1 MRAAAFG
8 VMNMSKRPNFIYMAG
23 MIPVLFVVGLLIF
36 LTFDNL
42 LSSRAVYGDK
52 FGNAYEVDGLAAILV
67 NLGIFGLIAWLGS
80 YLAFLVKRSAKLMWA
95 HRAIGVVSGVFIAVG
110 LVYGLS

>member
-1 MRAAAFG
+1 
-8 VMNMSKRPNFIYMAG
+8 MNMNKRPNFIYLAG
-23 MIPVLFVVGLLIF
+23 MIPVVLLVGMLIF

-52 FGNAYEVDGLAAILV
+52 VGNAYEVEGLAAILV
-67 NLGIFGLIAWLGS
+67 NLGILGLIGWLGF
-80 YLAFLVKRSAKLMWA
+80 YLAFLVSRASILLLI
-95 HRAIGVVSGVFIAVG
+95 HRVIGVVSGLCIAVG

>member
-1 MRAAAFG
+1 
-8 VMNMSKRPNFIYMAG
+8 MAG
-23 MIPVLFVVGLLIF
+23 MIPVLFVVGLLIL

-52 FGNAYEVDGLAAILV
+52 FGNAYEVEGVAAILV
-67 NLGIFGLIAWLGS
+67 NLGILGLIGWLGS
-80 YLAFLVKRSAKLMWA
+80 YLTFLVKRSPKLMRV
-95 HRAIGVVSGVFIAVG
+95 HRAIGVVSGLCIVVG

>member
-1 MRAAAFG
+1 
-8 VMNMSKRPNFIYMAG
+8 
-23 MIPVLFVVGLLIF
+23 MIPVALLVGMLIF

-52 FGNAYEVDGLAAILV
+52 LGNKFEVEGLAAILV
-67 NLGIFGLIAWLGS
+67 NLGILGLVGWLGF
-80 YLAFLVKRSAKLMWA
+80 YLAFLINRTSTLMLI
-95 HRAIGVVSGVFIAVG
+95 HRVIGAISGLCIAVG

>member
-1 MRAAAFG
+1 
-8 VMNMSKRPNFIYMAG
+8 MNMSKRPRLIYMVG

-52 FGNAYEVDGLAAILV
+52 FRNAYVVEGIAAILV
-67 NLGIFGLIAWLGS
+67 NLGILGLIAWLGS
-80 YLAFLVKRSAKLMWA
+80 YLAFIVKRSPKLMQV
-95 HRAIGVVSGVFIAVG
+95 HRT
-110 LVYGLS
+110 

>member
-1 MRAAAFG
+1 
-8 VMNMSKRPNFIYMAG
+8 MAG

-67 NLGIFGLIAWLGS
+67 LSLI
-80 YLAFLVKRSAKLMWA
+80 
-95 HRAIGVVSGVFIAVG
+95 HI
-110 LVYGLS
+110 